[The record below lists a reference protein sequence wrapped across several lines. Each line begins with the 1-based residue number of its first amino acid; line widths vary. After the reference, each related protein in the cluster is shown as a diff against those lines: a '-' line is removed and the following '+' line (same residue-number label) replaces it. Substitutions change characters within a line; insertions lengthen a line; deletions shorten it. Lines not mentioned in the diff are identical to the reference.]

1 MNRQF
6 DLFDLADDV
15 SLCRQRLVAEK
26 IRTRNIIR
34 ARDEMELH
42 LMVLEDYKSLGSN
55 DTLRNARFKSILTQH
70 SPYTDLRDRAF
81 AAEDQTAHYTMELEC
96 AMDARRAAEN
106 TIYAQ
111 MADYLVGR
119 VDHIGSA
126 AHAAMQYKSIETIKE
141 EVIKQ

>member
-26 IRTRNIIR
+26 IKARNIVR

-55 DTLRNARFKSILTQH
+55 DTLRKVSFRGILRTH
-70 SPYTDLRDRAF
+70 APYMDLRDRAF
-81 AAEDQTAHYTMELEC
+81 VAEDQVAHYEMELEC
-96 AMDARRAAEN
+96 AMDVRRAAEN

-119 VDHIGSA
+119 VDHVGSA
-126 AHAAMQYKSIETIKE
+126 THAALRHESREAIKE
-141 EVIKQ
+141 EIIRQ